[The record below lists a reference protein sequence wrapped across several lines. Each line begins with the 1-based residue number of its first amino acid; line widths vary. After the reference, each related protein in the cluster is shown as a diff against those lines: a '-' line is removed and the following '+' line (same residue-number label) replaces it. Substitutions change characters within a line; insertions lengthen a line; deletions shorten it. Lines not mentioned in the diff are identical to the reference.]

1 MALTVDSQEKTP
13 GTYQMTIQGRL
24 DAVTSPTL
32 EAAVKT
38 VLGKAP
44 KVVIFD
50 LKGVDYLSSMG
61 VRVIFQAQKSM
72 RLADGKLLMVNLQP
86 MVQKVLEI
94 VNALPESGVFKDMAE
109 MDAYLDAVQKGTKK

>member
-13 GTYQMTIQGRL
+13 GTFHMTIQGRL

-44 KVVIFD
+44 KVLVFD

-61 VRVIFQAQKSM
+61 VRVIFQTHKSM

-94 VNALPESGVFKDMAE
+94 VNAMPESGIFKTEAD